1 MSWRIPPRR
10 KGKGYFSIP
19 HWESVVTFL
28 ADEKKKTGLFA
39 GKRKAREPEEPESLG
54 RELYYMLENLVIGL
68 AVLILLF
75 SFVGR
80 IIVVDGTSMVP
91 TLQDRDLMVVRSIGY
106 TPRQGDVV
114 VLTQRSYS
122 DQALV
127 KRVIATGGQSV
138 LIDYTAGTVSV
149 DGVVLDEPYI
159 NEAMMPKGDI
169 TAITVPEGC
178 LFVMGDNRNHSL
190 DSRFYEVGIVDERSV
205 LGQAIFVVFPFSSLG
220 TIG

>member
-1 MSWRIPPRR
+1 M
-10 KGKGYFSIP
+10 
-19 HWESVVTFL
+19 VTFL
-28 ADEKKKTGLFA
+28 SDEKKKTGLFA
-39 GKRKAREPEEPESLG
+39 GKRKAKEPEEPESLG

-106 TPRQGDVV
+106 TPKQGDVV

-205 LGQAIFVVFPFSSLG
+205 LGQAIFVIFPFSSLG

>member
-1 MSWRIPPRR
+1 M
-10 KGKGYFSIP
+10 
-19 HWESVVTFL
+19 TFL

-106 TPRQGDVV
+106 TPKQGDVV